1 MGAHAEGPEDA
12 RLHVRLEGHGERLA
26 GGLRA
31 TRREGGLGVEGVREG
46 DEEGQALPCRG
57 LLSSWDHVQSR
68 FLEQFLPLVSIP
80 MCTVQFLVMVFLP
93 GRGSLRGVGVIDF
106 TCHRES
112 TCNDLYRSRCPLL
125 IYSSS

>member
-57 LLSSWDHVQSR
+57 VLSSRHHWEQSAPLAATILEAARTTCGLNFHVQ
-68 FLEQFLPLVSIP
+68 V
-80 MCTVQFLVMVFLP
+80 LVMVSILT
-93 GRGSLRGVGVIDF
+93 SAW
-106 TCHRES
+106 
-112 TCNDLYRSRCPLL
+112 LL
-125 IYSSS
+125 VWKDGALN